1 MNGERIAG
9 AGRTIEE
16 ALAVAEVDA
25 AAMDTG
31 ADPRYPRELRVR
43 PATERLVDLVLDLGE
58 EAAGSSVC
66 YLVDLGIWDVV
77 AQDLP
82 HGTWWVTSERTYYV
96 GADGATWEIRDGE
109 APEIVEGVAPWAD
122 YLPRAELDEESLRLA
137 EASER
142 AWSGL
147 DAGEAPRVEVVQ

>member
-16 ALAVAEVDA
+16 ALGVAQLAVAEVDA

-82 HGTWWVTSERTYYV
+82 HGTLFPNFDKV
-96 GADGATWEIRDGE
+96 
-109 APEIVEGVAPWAD
+109 
-122 YLPRAELDEESLRLA
+122 
-137 EASER
+137 
-142 AWSGL
+142 
-147 DAGEAPRVEVVQ
+147 